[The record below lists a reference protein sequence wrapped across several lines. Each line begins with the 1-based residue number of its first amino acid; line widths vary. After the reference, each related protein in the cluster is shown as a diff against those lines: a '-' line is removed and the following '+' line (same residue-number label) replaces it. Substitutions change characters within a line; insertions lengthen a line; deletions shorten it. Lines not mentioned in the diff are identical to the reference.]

1 MKKEKRLR
9 ELIERPGI
17 IMAPGAYDAFSAK
30 LIEAVGF
37 DAVYMTGFGTAAST
51 LGYPDIGLLTLTDM
65 MTNVK
70 RIADAVA
77 IPVIADADTGYG
89 NHLNVIRTVEEY
101 EKAGSAAVQI
111 EDQISPKRCGHM
123 EGHKLV
129 PPGEMVAKIRAA
141 VKARKDGDMV
151 IIARTDA
158 ISAEGFEEAISRA
171 NIYREEGAD
180 VLFVEAPR
188 DIEQLERIP
197 KLVKG
202 PTLVNIAPK
211 TPYLHIKKYEDMGY
225 ALAIYPAISITA
237 VYATIRDKL
246 VELKS
251 QGMNSDGGHGGVP
264 FDELVDFLGL
274 SKYRKLEEEILRGI
288 DKYHQDGS

>member
-1 MKKEKRLR
+1 MKTTKKLR

-17 IMAPGAYDAFSAK
+17 IIVPGAYDAFSAK
-30 LIEAVGF
+30 LIEAAGF
-37 DAVYMTGFGTAAST
+37 EAVYMTGFGTAAST

-65 MTNVK
+65 VTNAR
-70 RIADAVA
+70 RIADAVS
-77 IPVIADADTGYG
+77 IPVIADANTGYG
-89 NHLNVIRTVEEY
+89 NHLNVIRTIEEY
-101 EKAGSAAVQI
+101 EKAGCAAIQI
-111 EDQISPKRCGHM
+111 EDQISPKKCGHM

-129 PPGEMVAKIRAA
+129 STDEMVAKIRAA
-141 VKARKDGDMV
+141 VKARQDSNLV

-158 ISAEGFEEAISRA
+158 ISAESFEEAIRRA
-171 NIYREEGAD
+171 NVYRKEGAD

-188 DIEQLERIP
+188 NIDQLERIP

-202 PTLVNIAPK
+202 PVLVNVAPK
-211 TPYLHIKKYEDMGY
+211 TPYLHIKRYEDMGY

-237 VYATIRDKL
+237 VYAALRNKL

-251 QGMNSDGGHGGVP
+251 RGMNSDGGHGGVP

-274 SKYRKLEEEILRGI
+274 SKYRKLEEEILKGI
-288 DKYHQDGS
+288 DKYKKG